1 MKEVNKNT
9 ELNNTDKKLHISDV
23 MVSSFDRFGAGIK
36 KYGYDS
42 EFRKECECLLKQQ
55 RHDELNEFFDRWDV
69 PKN

>member
-1 MKEVNKNT
+1 MNKDNKNT
-9 ELNNTDKKLHISDV
+9 ELNDTDKKLHISGV

-42 EFRKECECLLKQQ
+42 EFRKECECLLKQL

>member
-1 MKEVNKNT
+1 MSKENKT
-9 ELNNTDKKLHISDV
+9 SDKRENGNDFISDV

-42 EFRKECECLLKQQ
+42 EFRKECECLLKQL